1 MKLPSRWVTVFGLV
15 VAIAAI
21 FVDPSV
27 TPLVSTVLGEHA
39 ATKLA
44 AIGAL
49 IAAVGRALIP
59 PTEPPAAP

>member
-59 PTEPPAAP
+59 PAEPPAGQ